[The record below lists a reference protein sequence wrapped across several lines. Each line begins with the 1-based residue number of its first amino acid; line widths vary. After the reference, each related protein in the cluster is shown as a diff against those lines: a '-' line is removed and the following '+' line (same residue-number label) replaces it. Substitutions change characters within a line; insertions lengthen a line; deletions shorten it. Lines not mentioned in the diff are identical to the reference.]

1 MPSKPLSASRCL
13 SSRTASNAFLFASSS
28 VRDGITAAIPPI
40 ACAPRA
46 WQVFTTRSL
55 YAFMNGTVIVT
66 SERSGITNSARE
78 RKRLIT
84 EKM

>member
-1 MPSKPLSASRCL
+1 VPSKPSFASRSLSAFTDSKARSL
-13 SSRTASNAFLFASSS
+13 ASESL
-28 VRDGITAAIPPI
+28 RDGITAAIPPI

-66 SERSGITNSARE
+66 SERSGITNSGRE
-78 RKRLIT
+78 RKRLII

>member
-1 MPSKPLSASRCL
+1 MPPMAW
-13 SSRTASNAFLFASSS
+13 
-28 VRDGITAAIPPI
+28 
-40 ACAPRA
+40 APRA

-55 YAFMNGTVIVT
+55 YASMNGTVIVT
-66 SERSGITNSARE
+66 SERSGVRNSARV